1 MLLLIYMTHKQGL
14 VVIPGKV
21 SFFIPGKVV
30 TKMDIIIRYS
40 GIANK

>member
-1 MLLLIYMTHKQGL
+1 MLLFIYMTHKQGL
-14 VVIPGKV
+14 VLIPGKV
-21 SFFIPGKVV
+21 SIFILGKNV